1 VIGYT
6 IFVFGIIAGTL
17 GIMIGFLFWVTSGGL
32 EGYIIA
38 WSIVFLCFVVIMII
52 LFYVG
57 GKSRIRA

>member
-1 VIGYT
+1 
-6 IFVFGIIAGTL
+6 
-17 GIMIGFLFWVTSGGL
+17 MIGFLFWVTSGGL